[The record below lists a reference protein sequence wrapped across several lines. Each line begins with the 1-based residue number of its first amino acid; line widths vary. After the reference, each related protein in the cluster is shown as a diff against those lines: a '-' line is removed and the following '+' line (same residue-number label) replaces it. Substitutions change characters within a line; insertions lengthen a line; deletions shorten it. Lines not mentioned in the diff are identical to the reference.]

1 MTFSFGKRSVNPKI
15 IQHRKQCDNHPSQGG
30 FMFGD
35 PNKLEILAP
44 VPNDEKVSSPRPN
57 LQDMDIGEQFQLIQL
72 QLHIQ

>member
-1 MTFSFGKRSVNPKI
+1 
-15 IQHRKQCDNHPSQGG
+15 
-30 FMFGD
+30 MFGD